1 MNEKEDVF
9 DLISEEL
16 GEIAEVRRYLC
27 DAYEALE
34 DVQSGLIPPQR
45 ELLNIA
51 TPLGILNRVV
61 TVVENE
67 IYTKRKEETA

>member
-1 MNEKEDVF
+1 MSEKEDVF
-9 DLISEEL
+9 ELISEEL
-16 GEIAEVRRYLC
+16 GEIADVRRYIC

-51 TPLGILNRVV
+51 TPLGLLNRV
-61 TVVENE
+61 TKIVENE
-67 IYTKRKEETA
+67 LIYRGAKKC